1 MLKIE
6 NLVASK
12 TEMEKTLKEKQEK
25 WIKND
30 TIFKQRR
37 IVLNY
42 IIRLNLEMFY
52 DYNIIQT
59 IKDHENQ
66 RHNFNQKAYDLIYYM
81 IQHIYEKNRL
91 PSIQFMTDIENYLQ
105 SQNEEVTQLNK
116 TQSELATKVRAIEEE
131 SRDMRKHIEEMR
143 ALCDLK
149 EKKDSLQLE
158 IGAQEIRIAQLKK

>member
-59 IKDHENQ
+59 IKDHEN
-66 RHNFNQKAYDLIYYM
+66 
-81 IQHIYEKNRL
+81 
-91 PSIQFMTDIENYLQ
+91 
-105 SQNEEVTQLNK
+105 
-116 TQSELATKVRAIEEE
+116 
-131 SRDMRKHIEEMR
+131 
-143 ALCDLK
+143 
-149 EKKDSLQLE
+149 
-158 IGAQEIRIAQLKK
+158 